1 MNGILREVR
10 MARRYFVGSQY
21 HDDAVSLLEGLATDT
36 PEQSAEK
43 VRALPTEEVLF
54 SRLTE
59 KLAGKSVVKS
69 LKRISEGLESP
80 AQKSIA
86 LSSLLTHVLLE
97 TRTNKEYGCLIS
109 SVARALVESLEDH
122 ATDGALWE
130 EQGTEQ
136 GTEQGEDD
144 PATVEGGEESTLMSF
159 GSGKYYY
166 LQKSG
171 DDLKIVDALGA
182 VLKEGHGD
190 VAAFV
195 LPLMKEYGDM
205 VSRDFLTKFG
215 ILPEPEIPPLGNEGE
230 GPDGRPV
237 PPAPGQSGGS
247 HGGGGMSPSAPG
259 ALPAGEEPPQTEGTT
274 GEPTDE
280 EGVAPEGPVEVQ
292 PEQPETPAPEGEVP
306 PEEPVQE
313 PIQEPVEAP
322 EDNVVSDEE
331 AVVPEG
337 EELTP
342 EEKEAADR
350 AARRATR

>member
-1 MNGILREVR
+1 MSGILREVR

-80 AQKSIA
+80 AQKSIV

-136 GTEQGEDD
+136 GEDD

-171 DDLKIVDALGA
+171 DDLKIVDALGT

-247 HGGGGMSPSAPG
+247 HGGGGGGVSPSAPG

-292 PEQPETPAPEGEVP
+292 PEQPETPAPAGEVP
-306 PEEPVQE
+306 PEEPV
-313 PIQEPVEAP
+313 QEPVEAP